1 MISTKISRFSEPRY
15 EDIFSAPRNENIDPC
30 KSRILRAIRK
40 GNNEFKYILE
50 SVTSGSIHNLFK
62 YGGTVFADSLKE
74 LQREGVI
81 KYNSVLEGYY
91 LA

>member
-1 MISTKISRFSEPRY
+1 MISTSNAAGFST
-15 EDIFSAPRNENIDPC
+15 PRNEYMDTC

-50 SVTSGSIHNLFK
+50 SVTSGLSIEN
-62 YGGTVFADSLKE
+62 VFRYSAVFSDALKE

-81 KYNSVLEGYY
+81 KYNSTIEGYY